1 MHTISDIYYYNSSI
15 CFMIAK
21 QYACI
26 LEDEVKTTVCTDI
39 KKSKTILECGM
50 CLSHWSL
57 LLVSE
62 EVNAA
67 VLMCVCVCVCVCVKR
82 NSKII
87 NITLYTQH

>member
-39 KKSKTILECGM
+39 KKSKTILECGT
-50 CLSHWSL
+50 CLSH
-57 LLVSE
+57 
-62 EVNAA
+62 
-67 VLMCVCVCVCVCVKR
+67 
-82 NSKII
+82 
-87 NITLYTQH
+87 